1 MKHPAP
7 LSCEDEECQI
17 SHNNYGTIDGSHNSK
32 HSKRSSVKVTL
43 MGHQPCHQLEVS
55 RRSSTNSQT
64 TTESQLSRRALFY
77 DEMSSMIK
85 LAIPVTLTYILEML
99 PGIITIVLV
108 GRAGLDSINATEEET
123 SLQKLQIDAAALAVM
138 FMNVVALSPGF
149 GRLQSGQTI
158 LPCTL
163 LYWC

>member
-1 MKHPAP
+1 
-7 LSCEDEECQI
+7 
-17 SHNNYGTIDGSHNSK
+17 
-32 HSKRSSVKVTL
+32 
-43 MGHQPCHQLEVS
+43 
-55 RRSSTNSQT
+55 
-64 TTESQLSRRALFY
+64 
-77 DEMSSMIK
+77 MIK